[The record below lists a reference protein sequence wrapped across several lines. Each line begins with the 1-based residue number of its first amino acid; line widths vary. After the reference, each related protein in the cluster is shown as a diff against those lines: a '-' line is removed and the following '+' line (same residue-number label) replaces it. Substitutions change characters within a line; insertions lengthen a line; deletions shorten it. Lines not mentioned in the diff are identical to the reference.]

1 MVDSSVSGIKEE
13 ETRLESQEIMAATF
27 LLHPSLTESFGPQRS
42 ISSRLQVCLTSTL
55 SKCPLRGCT
64 RQITPPLPFS
74 EGLSLIVV
82 GLSHQPDRCPKQ
94 RRESK
99 FHQIHVIVIY
109 AAAAAFKGFPR
120 AGMIRV
126 ERKSINFRS

>member
-13 ETRLESQEIMAATF
+13 ETRLESQEIMSVTF
-27 LLHPSLTESFGPQRS
+27 LLHPSLRASDHNEG
-42 ISSRLQVCLTSTL
+42 ISSHLQVCLTSTL
-55 SKCPLRGCT
+55 SKSPLRGYT
-64 RQITPPLPFS
+64 RQNPPPLPFS
-74 EGLSLIVV
+74 EGLSLTVV

-126 ERKSINFRS
+126 E